1 MPKPVPS
8 VIQLHAQG
16 HLKRRLLQG
25 ARLPLK
31 SDKHP
36 KTTRK
41 IQRIVDQ
48 LKAADESERL
58 GDLTARLSHSEL
70 DAFSAISDPQIGPK
84 LAVLLAARLS
94 ETDEPVGELWI
105 NDSYLMLALDT
116 PKPAQG
122 EYDAVDVFRRIHPG
136 HVAHRMRRAI
146 ANVRRAAPLISQGLG
161 PITER
166 QQQLIR
172 EWQAGDRFDRLLKAA
187 GPALRS
193 RQRGPEA
200 SDVDL
205 GQLDTIGSR
214 QRVAAL
220 HGVLREGMKLSVCAL
235 HLWRWQW
242 CWRSAAVAPVYEDA
256 NRAPVDGALAD
267 FAGIIPVFRSARRIA
282 QRAAQTPP

>member
-41 IQRIVDQ
+41 IRRIVDQ
-48 LKAADESERL
+48 LKAADETDRL
-58 GDLTARLSHSEL
+58 GALTKRLSHSEL

-84 LAVLLAARLS
+84 LAVLLAARLT
-94 ETDEPVGELWI
+94 ETDQPVGELWI
-105 NDSYLMLALDT
+105 NDRYLMLALDT

-122 EYDAVDVFRRIHPG
+122 EYDAVDVFHRIHPG

-146 ANVRRAAPLISQGLG
+146 ANVRRAAPLFSQGLG

-166 QQQLIR
+166 QQLLIR
-172 EWQAGDRFDRLLKAA
+172 EWQASERFDRLLKAA
-187 GPALRS
+187 GPALRG
-193 RQRGPEA
+193 RQRGSEA
-200 SDVDL
+200 SGVDL
-205 GQLDTIGSR
+205 GQQGTVGSR
-214 QRVAAL
+214 HRLAAL

-242 CWRSAAVAPVYEDA
+242 CWRSAAVAPVFDET
-256 NRAPVDGALAD
+256 NRAAVEEALD
-267 FAGIIPVFRSARRIA
+267 RMSEIVPTLRLA
-282 QRAAQTPP
+282 QRLVRKALM